1 MANKHTKGL
10 CILFFIK
17 EKKIKTTVRYHL
29 TFTRMLKML
38 HYVKETSQKKSHIVW
53 FHLHEMSGISKFF
66 SKCICVFLCLNELRE
81 NKQWLL
87 KDTWLFIE
95 VIKYSIV
102 MMVVQFCEYTQ
113 NHWIVHFKQVIS
125 MVCELYFSLFPLE
138 GIVWSCYTWMREIK
152 TSSCICIPVNSTHII
167 SRWAQKRIE
176 TVKT

>member
-1 MANKHTKGL
+1 MEPMPPAVEAWSPNHWTPGNSHDFFFLTALFRINEHT
-10 CILFFIK
+10 IQA
-17 EKKIKTTVRYHL
+17 HL
-29 TFTRMLKML
+29 D
-38 HYVKETSQKKSHIVW
+38 
-53 FHLHEMSGISKFF
+53 EMSGISKFF

-167 SRWAQKRIE
+167 SRWAQKRTE